1 MAEIAPKPGSEAGF
15 LRGFTA
21 FDDFSHGELRRIVR
35 AGTRVSLPENWPLI
49 HERTPGDAC
58 YILLAGT
65 VAIYAGREEIAQL
78 GPGEVVGELAI
89 TTGRLRSAT
98 VATVEP
104 VDLLR
109 IEGDALES
117 LLRELP
123 ILRRTIRDTALTHGE
138 EPTEL

>member
-1 MAEIAPKPGSEAGF
+1 MAEVAPKPGAEAGF

-35 AGTRVSLPENWPLI
+35 AGTRVSLPESWPLI

-65 VAIYAGREEIAQL
+65 VAIYAGREQVARL
-78 GPGEVVGELAI
+78 GPGEVVGELAL

-98 VATVEP
+98 VSTLEP

-109 IEGDALES
+109 IEGTALES

>member
-1 MAEIAPKPGSEAGF
+1 MAEASPKPGSEAGF
-15 LRGFTA
+15 LRGFAA
-21 FDDFSHGELRRIVR
+21 FDEFSHGELRRIVR

-58 YILLAGT
+58 YILLAGS
-65 VAIYAGREEIAQL
+65 VAIYSGREQVAEL
-78 GPGEVVGELAI
+78 SPGEVVGELAL

-98 VATVEP
+98 VSTLEP

-109 IEGDALES
+109 IEGDALEA

-123 ILRRTIRDTALTHGE
+123 TLRQTIHDTAATHGG
-138 EPTEL
+138 